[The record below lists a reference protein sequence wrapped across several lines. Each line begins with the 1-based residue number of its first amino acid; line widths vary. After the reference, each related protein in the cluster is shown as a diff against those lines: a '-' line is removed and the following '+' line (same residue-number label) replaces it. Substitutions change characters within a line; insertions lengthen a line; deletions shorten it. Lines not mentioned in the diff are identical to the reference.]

1 MPVYQ
6 DQISIAAGGSL
17 TVSLSPNDRFGGA
30 GGTVRVRSVAT
41 TGASSGLARRT
52 FFVGNE
58 LIESGNGV
66 LLKAAGVD
74 NFTPA
79 VTALGGPGDPI
90 KLTFNVPGAAAIVV
104 DYVVE
109 IENNLG

>member
-6 DQISIAAGGSL
+6 DQVSVAAGATF
-17 TVSLSPNDRFGGA
+17 TVPLSPNDRFGGR

-41 TGASSGLARRT
+41 TGATSGLARRT
-52 FFVGNE
+52 LFVGNE
-58 LIESGNGV
+58 LIESNNGV

-79 VTALGGPGDPI
+79 VTALGAPADPI
-90 KLTFNVPGAAAIVV
+90 RLTFFVPGAGAIVV

-109 IENNLG
+109 IENNP

>member
-6 DQISIAAGGSL
+6 DQPSIAAGATL
-17 TVSLSPNDRFGGA
+17 TVPLQPNDRFGGR

-41 TGASSGLARRT
+41 SGASSGLIKRT
-52 FFVGNE
+52 YLVGNE
-58 LIESGNGV
+58 QIERNSGV
-66 LLKAAGVD
+66 LLKATGVD

-79 VTALGGPGDPI
+79 VTAMGAPADPI
-90 KLTFNVPGAAAIVV
+90 VVQFFNSSAGAIVV

-109 IENNLG
+109 IENNP

>member
-6 DQISIAAGGSL
+6 DQVTIAAGGTFL
-17 TVSLSPNDRFGGA
+17 VPLSPNDRFGGH

-58 LIESGNGV
+58 LIESRNGV
-66 LLKAAGVD
+66 LLKATGVD

-79 VTALGGPGDPI
+79 VTALGAAADPI
-90 KLTFNVPGAAAIVV
+90 KVQFDVPGAAAIIV

-109 IENNLG
+109 IENNP

>member
-6 DQISIAAGGSL
+6 DQVSVAAGATF
-17 TVSLSPNDRFGGA
+17 TVPLAPNDRFGGR
-30 GGTVRVRSVAT
+30 GGNVRIRSVAT

-52 FFVGNE
+52 VLVGNE
-58 LIESGNGV
+58 QIERNNGV
-66 LLKAAGVD
+66 LLKTTGVD

-79 VTALGGPGDPI
+79 IAARGAPADPI
-90 KLTFNVPGAAAIVV
+90 VIQFFVPGAGAIVV

-109 IENNLG
+109 IENNP